1 MQKQE
6 SITSKLKHDIIYWWL
21 TKGGFLRRIGKRYP
35 EFFEKH
41 FVNDVTD
48 SPTERKIMIMRYA
61 GEYKTKF
68 EAIACVLGIT
78 ERYVQEL
85 HKKVVD
91 RIISL

>member
-1 MQKQE
+1 MKRE
-6 SITSKLKHDIIYWWL
+6 PTLNKMKRDIVYWWL

-41 FVNDVTD
+41 FVNDITD
-48 SPTERKIMIMRYA
+48 NPTERKIMVMRYA
-61 GEYKTKF
+61 GEYKIKF
-68 EAIACVLGIT
+68 EAIACVLGIS